1 MRNET
6 LSKKLRNLRE
16 SSGLSQ
22 GQIASKLY
30 ITRAAYSHY
39 ETGKRTPTIENLLQL
54 SSLYKINPLELIE
67 LSLSKNQNNLY
78 DLSEE
83 KSSTNL
89 ICKSSKSDDFINN
102 FNNLSQFDQEL
113 IIYMTKQLSK
123 RNAN

>member
-123 RNAN
+123 RNVN

>member
-123 RNAN
+123 RNIN

>member
-89 ICKSSKSDDFINN
+89 ICKSNKSDDFINN

-123 RNAN
+123 RNVN